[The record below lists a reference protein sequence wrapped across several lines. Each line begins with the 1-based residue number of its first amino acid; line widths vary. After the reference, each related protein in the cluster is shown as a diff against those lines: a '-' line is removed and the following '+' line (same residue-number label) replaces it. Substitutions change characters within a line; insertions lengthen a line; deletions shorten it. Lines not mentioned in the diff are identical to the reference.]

1 MPWRMSPP
9 ADTVL
14 ETQLIAKAKG
24 GDRPAFDLLLR
35 PYVAHLR
42 GFLARRVGTHSAEDV
57 TQETLLACWTALPNY
72 AARSRFRVWLYGIAT
87 NKALS
92 YLRHSQRERQ
102 EETLSESL
110 ASDDKY
116 SAVEL
121 RAAVAAALETLPLEQ
136 RDVIELYYFAEM
148 NLPEIAQALPRNLNT
163 VKYQFYQAH
172 ARIAKVLEV
181 PEE

>member
-1 MPWRMSPP
+1 MPWRVSSP
-9 ADTVL
+9 ANTVL
-14 ETQLIAKAKG
+14 ETQLIAKAKC

-35 PYVAHLR
+35 PYLAPLR
-42 GFLARRVGTHSAEDV
+42 GFLGRRVGTHSAEDV
-57 TQETLLACWTALPNY
+57 VQETLLACWTALPNY
-72 AARSRFRVWLYGIAT
+72 AERARFRVWLYGIAT

-102 EETLSESL
+102 EEALPESL
-110 ASDDKY
+110 ASHDKY
-116 SAVEL
+116 HAVEL
-121 RAAVAAALETLPLEQ
+121 RATVAAALETLPAEQ
-136 RDVIELYYFAEM
+136 RDVVELYYFAEM
-148 NLPEIAQALPRNLNT
+148 NLPEIAQAIPRNLST